1 MDNIRRH
8 FQLAQGPK
16 PPMAESRSTFHTH
29 VPLAGTLQGD
39 IHDCCTSSANFLDFM
54 IKFCGA
60 GTHMAESFTKVFQ
73 NTPYSEAAGQF
84 HNAMK
89 ELFMATNSV
98 TTQMKSK
105 LDTMLHGLLNKVEG
119 DCKELRSQD
128 QLQVRM
134 RQLSFQFILLGC
146 H

>member
-1 MDNIRRH
+1 MDNLRRH
-8 FQLAQGPK
+8 FQIAPSNK
-16 PPMAESRSTFHTH
+16 TPMAESRSTFHTH

-73 NTPYSEAAGQF
+73 NTPYSETAGQF

-98 TTQMKSK
+98 TSQMKSK
-105 LDTMLHGLLNKVEG
+105 LDTMLFGLLNKVEG
-119 DCKELRSQD
+119 ESNDSRSQEH
-128 QLQVRM
+128 LQVGV
-134 RQLSFQFILLGC
+134 I
-146 H
+146 